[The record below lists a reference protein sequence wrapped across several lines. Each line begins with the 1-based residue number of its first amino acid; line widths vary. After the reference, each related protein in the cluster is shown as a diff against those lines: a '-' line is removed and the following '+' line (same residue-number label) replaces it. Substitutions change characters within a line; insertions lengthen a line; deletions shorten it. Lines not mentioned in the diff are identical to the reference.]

1 MSIAKSYIK
10 ILQIVTQNDFYVF
23 AEVVYGIASTD
34 ECANL
39 VCFANLFAAA
49 DACLGSTTAISVEL
63 YSLILFNSHQG
74 FLSSE
79 VC

>member
-1 MSIAKSYIK
+1 MHLCKRSMSIAKSYIK

-23 AEVVYGIASTD
+23 AEVVYNIASTD

-49 DACLGSTTAISVEL
+49 DACPGSTTAIFVEL
-63 YSLILFNSHQG
+63 YSLISF
-74 FLSSE
+74 
-79 VC
+79 

>member
-49 DACLGSTTAISVEL
+49 DACLGSTTAISVKL